1 MPFRFEGLEIWH
13 LARRSAGSVY
23 QVTAGFPG
31 HEQYGLASQ
40 MNRAANSI
48 SLNIAEGAG
57 RSTSTDFNR
66 FLGIA
71 VGSTFEVVAGS
82 FLALDRG
89 YVDRQA
95 HDGLYREAENLARQI
110 NSFRRTLR

>member
-1 MPFRFEGLEIWH
+1 MPFRFESLDIWH
-13 LARRSAGSVY
+13 QARKFAGLAY
-23 QVTAGFPG
+23 QVTARFPD

-57 RSTSTDFNR
+57 RDTSTDFNR

-71 VGSTFEVVAGS
+71 VGSIFEVVAGS

-89 YVDRQA
+89 YIERQV
-95 HDGLYREAENLARQI
+95 HDDLYREAESLARKI